1 MSATTPAI
9 PSPTGQS
16 ALVRRL
22 RLATGLIRFFFLSTH
37 FLNHALGMISLAAMD
52 LGRKWFLAFWRS
64 IIAKVESL
72 ALGAAAAR
80 LP

>member
-1 MSATTPAI
+1 MSASTPAI

-22 RLATGLIRFFFLSTH
+22 CLPTSLILFFFVSTH
-37 FLNHALGMISLAAMD
+37 LLNHALGKISLAAMD

-80 LP
+80 PA